1 MYSALY
7 NMDRNRTCNR
17 AAQITNGCCKFWYRR
32 TPEVKHSALK
42 KQRERQT
49 SDWYQLYKN
58 FWFHVFSKLS
68 FKSNFQYQEY
78 KRWALPAVFLSPP
91 EFNIFQRYLMSNPQ
105 SKCLVPICFFEALNT
120 DNFSL
125 IQCFKIQK
133 PGGKITAEKMLLV
146 LLI

>member
-7 NMDRNRTCNR
+7 NMDRNRTCNW
-17 AAQITNGCCKFWYRR
+17 AAQITNGGCKFWYRR

-42 KQRERQT
+42 KLEANLWLTDINCIRI
-49 SDWYQLYKN
+49 SDSMYFQNCLSNPTFNIKN
-58 FWFHVFSKLS
+58 TRDEH
-68 FKSNFQYQEY
+68 
-78 KRWALPAVFLSPP
+78 FLLFSPP